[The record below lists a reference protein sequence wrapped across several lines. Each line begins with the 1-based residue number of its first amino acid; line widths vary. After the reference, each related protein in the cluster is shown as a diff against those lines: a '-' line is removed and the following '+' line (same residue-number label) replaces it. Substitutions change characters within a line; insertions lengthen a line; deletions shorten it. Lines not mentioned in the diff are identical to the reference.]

1 MTYTCT
7 EPHLIPNKPQTITER
22 DDNGCLIGIYT
33 GYYDYK
39 HFEVRMYPQMKHKF
53 VTWRGRPQK
62 KVINAM
68 YVRCTPAKEKKTITA
83 KSQTSEGIR
92 GLKDLPG
99 QTKFKF

>member
-22 DDNGCLIGIYT
+22 DDDGCLVGIYT
-33 GYYDYK
+33 GYYDCER
-39 HFEVRMYPQMKHKF
+39 FEVRLYPQTKHKF
-53 VTWRGRPQK
+53 VTWRGRPRK
-62 KVINAM
+62 KVISDM
-68 YVRCTPAKEKKTITA
+68 YVRCTATTVKEPSA
-83 KSQTSEGIR
+83 PKSQTSKGIR